1 MVFLVRYEHCIFGFR
16 CPLVVCSNC
25 RHASINES
33 LGEAS
38 MRRGLLCCTL
48 FDGLQPLQTKTYIF
62 PSALCVSFG
71 RSLNVGLALRLR
83 TFHSNLGIPLSPEV
97 DFLYIAITNN
107 DSCPYIEAFDTS
119 QNVPL
124 PSLTSTHSTAA
135 KHAFRHRH
143 SLGHN
148 LPMTTSKSSKSPAPA
163 N

>member
-16 CPLVVCSNC
+16 CPLVGCSNC
-25 RHASINES
+25 RHASINKS

-107 DSCPYIEAFDTS
+107 DSCPYRGIRHFTKCTIT
-119 QNVPL
+119 L
-124 PSLTSTHSTAA
+124 PHFYTFNRRQTCL
-135 KHAFRHRH
+135 
-143 SLGHN
+143 
-148 LPMTTSKSSKSPAPA
+148 SPPTFPRA
-163 N
+163 